1 MKGSIRFFIGL
12 SLSAI
17 IACYGCGV
25 EKSEA
30 EMQAAQQAMNE
41 AKSYHAEKLAASD
54 WDEAMKAWDR
64 GQAAVEAGK
73 PAKTYFLQ
81 AKSRF
86 AKTATIAKS
95 HYDQLSQEI
104 SDMQRTISE
113 RFEKVKS
120 ALIGGRLAPRVQ
132 NQIKPILVDVEAG
145 NESIDKLIEQGEFLT
160 ARETAREIQKKVF
173 NAELIMAG
181 KKPAS

>member
-1 MKGSIRFFIGL
+1 MS
-12 SLSAI
+12 
-17 IACYGCGV
+17 
-25 EKSEA
+25 
-30 EMQAAQQAMNE
+30 
-41 AKSYHAEKLAASD
+41 
-54 WDEAMKAWDR
+54 
-64 GQAAVEAGK
+64 
-73 PAKTYFLQ
+73 T
-81 AKSRF
+81 
-86 AKTATIAKS
+86 
-95 HYDQLSQEI
+95 QEI

-173 NAELIMAG
+173 KAELIMAG